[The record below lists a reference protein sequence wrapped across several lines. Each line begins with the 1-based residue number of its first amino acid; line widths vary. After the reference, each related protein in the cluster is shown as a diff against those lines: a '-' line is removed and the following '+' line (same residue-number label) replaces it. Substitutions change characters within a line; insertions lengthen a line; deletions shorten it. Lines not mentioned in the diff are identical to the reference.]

1 MPAELIDLETARA
14 RVLAAVRGP
23 LAAESVAL
31 LGALGRVL
39 AADVV
44 AADDVPGFDN
54 SAMDGFAV
62 RAADTAAAP
71 VVLPVAGESRAGHPA
86 SGPLPPG
93 AAIAISTGAMLPAGA
108 DAVVRVE
115 DTAPVDGAV
124 EVRVAAEPG
133 RDVRRAGEDV
143 GAGST
148 VLRAGTRIGP
158 AELGVLASVGVAEAS
173 CTRRPRVAVLTTG
186 DELVGPGEQRGPG
199 EVRDTNRVGVAG
211 LALDSGAEVAFAA
224 RVADE
229 PEATVAAL
237 RDGLGADV
245 VVACG
250 GVSVGTHDHVKP
262 ALEELGVDPAFWGV
276 ALRPGKPTW
285 FGTRGDTLVFGLPGN
300 PVSAMVTFHLFVRP
314 ALLALAGADEPR
326 TVAEA
331 TIDEAYAKAPGRAHA
346 VRCTLEARVDGWHV
360 RPTGPQGSHVL
371 TSMLGAR
378 ALALLPADRGD
389 VAAGERV
396 EIELLP

>member
-1 MPAELIDLETARA
+1 MPAELIELEAARA
-14 RVLAAVRGP
+14 RVLAAVPEP
-23 LAAESVAL
+23 LAAEPVPL
-31 LGALGRVL
+31 PRALGRVL
-39 AADVV
+39 AEDVV

-62 RAADTAAAP
+62 RAADTAGAP
-71 VVLPVAGESRAGHPA
+71 VDLPLAGESRAGHPA
-86 SGPLPPG
+86 AAPLPPG
-93 AAIAISTGAMLPAGA
+93 AAIAISTGAMLPEGA

-115 DTAPVDGAV
+115 DTVPGDGAV
-124 EVRVAAEPG
+124 EVRVAVEAG
-133 RDVRRAGEDV
+133 RDLRRAGDDV
-143 GAGST
+143 RAGAT
-148 VLRAGTRIGP
+148 VLRAGARLRP

-186 DELVGPGEQRGPG
+186 DELVGPGEARGPG
-199 EVRDTNRVGVAG
+199 AVRDTNGVSIAG
-211 LALDSGAEVAFAA
+211 LVLEAGAEVAFAA

-229 PEATVAAL
+229 PEATATAL
-237 RDGLGADV
+237 REGLRADV

-262 ALEELGVDPAFWGV
+262 ALEELDVEPAFWGV

-300 PVSAMVTFHLFVRP
+300 PVSALVTFHLFVRP
-314 ALLALAGADEPR
+314 ALLALAGAERPRTAWAVMDEP
-326 TVAEA
+326 
-331 TIDEAYAKAPGRAHA
+331 YAKAPGRAHA
-346 VRCTLEARVDGWHV
+346 VRCVLEARDDGWHV

-371 TSMLGAR
+371 TSMLGAG
-378 ALALLPADRGD
+378 ALALLPADSGD

-396 EIELLP
+396 EIEFL